1 MKKMKLPMSAI
12 TKSKT
17 GDHDRRELMHNCLIV
32 TMAGILLDHSLA

>member
-1 MKKMKLPMSAI
+1 MKKMKLPASAI
-12 TKSKT
+12 TSKT